1 MKKGLC
7 IVLSALMIA
16 FSFAACGKKPDK
28 ETPTKVDENGSAY
41 IEVTDKDGNEVTSVL
56 SDKDK
61 AKADKNAAKTTT
73 TASSVDTSKLE
84 KEYSAIG
91 NLSEDDMKSDKK
103 DLIPN
108 GTSIKK
114 TSLRDDIIKKTVQ
127 SGKFTLK
134 MTLQTA
140 SDGTMPVT
148 LVSNGKKIA
157 ADMTLEGATIRA
169 IFEDG
174 KAYIVMPNAKVYFQ
188 MSSDDLGNIGDISSM
203 VSSDGTYVSSTKVT
217 KNGVEYTCEE
227 YKSSDDT
234 VIKYYFAGNEW
245 KRMEVISDDEV
256 AIYEIETL
264 SSKAD
269 ESVFSLSGYNDMTAL
284 LGQIDTTTTTKSK

>member
-1 MKKGLC
+1 
-7 IVLSALMIA
+7 MIA
-16 FSFAACGKKPDK
+16 FSFTACGKKPDK

>member
-7 IVLSALMIA
+7 IVLSALMIV
-16 FSFAACGKKPDK
+16 FSFVACGKKIDK

-73 TASSVDTSKLE
+73 TAGAIDTSKLE

-91 NLSEDDMKSDKK
+91 NLSEEDLKSDKK
-103 DLIPN
+103 DLIPD

-114 TSLRDDIIKKTVQ
+114 TSLRDDIIAKTIK
-127 SGKFTLK
+127 SGKFTIK

-148 LVSNGKKIA
+148 LVSNGKKLA
-157 ADMTLEGATIRA
+157 ADMTIEGATIRA

-174 KAYIVMPNAKVYFQ
+174 KAYVVMPNAKMYFQ
-188 MSSDDLGNIGDISSM
+188 MSSDDLGNIGDIGSM
-203 VSSDGTYVSSTKVT
+203 VDSDGTYVSSSKVK

-227 YKSSDDT
+227 YKSADGT
-234 VIKYYFAGNEW
+234 IIKYYFAKNEW
-245 KRMEVISDDEV
+245 KRMEVITDEEV

-269 ESVFSLSGYNDMTAL
+269 ESIFSLKGYSDMTAL
-284 LGQIDTTTTTKSK
+284 LGQADLTTTTKKK

>member
-16 FSFAACGKKPDK
+16 FSFTACGKKPDK

>member
-1 MKKGLC
+1 
-7 IVLSALMIA
+7 MIA

>member
-1 MKKGLC
+1 
-7 IVLSALMIA
+7 MIA
-16 FSFAACGKKPDK
+16 FSFAACGKKTDK